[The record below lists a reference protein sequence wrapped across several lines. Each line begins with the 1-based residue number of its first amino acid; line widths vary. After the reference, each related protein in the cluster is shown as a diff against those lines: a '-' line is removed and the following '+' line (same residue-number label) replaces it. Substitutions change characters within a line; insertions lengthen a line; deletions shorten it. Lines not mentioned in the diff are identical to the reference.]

1 MINQKV
7 RAGWDHLM
15 RPVGRALA
23 KSGLSANVV
32 TLFGVALH
40 GVVAV
45 WIAQGRFLLA
55 GLVAIVAAFS
65 DTFDGAIAKARGT
78 ASAFGALLDSTTD
91 RISDAL
97 IFLPIAW
104 VYGVRPDLQSHNHPW
119 VAGLAMGTLVASF
132 LVSYVKA
139 RAEGLGFDCNVG
151 FAERAERLILIIA
164 ALILDVIP
172 AMLVILCAAS
182 TITFMQRLFYVR
194 GQAAQRAASDAG
206 P

>member
-1 MINQKV
+1 MINAKV
-7 RAGWDHLM
+7 RAGWDRLM
-15 RPVGRALA
+15 RPVGRGLA
-23 KSGLSANVV
+23 KSGLSPNAV
-32 TLFGVALH
+32 TLFGVALQA
-40 GVVAV
+40 VVAV

-65 DTFDGAIAKARGT
+65 DAFDGALAKARGLT
-78 ASAFGALLDSTTD
+78 STFGALLDSTTD

-104 VYGVRPDLQSHNHPW
+104 LYGVRPDLTSHDHPW

-139 RAEGLGFDCNVG
+139 RAEGLGFECNVG

-164 ALILDVIP
+164 ALILDIVP
-172 AMLVILCAAS
+172 VMLVILCAAS
-182 TITFMQRLFYVR
+182 VITFFQRLFYVR
-194 GQAAQRAASDAG
+194 KQATPKTVDAAL
-206 P
+206 

>member
-7 RAGWDHLM
+7 RAGWDRLM
-15 RPVGRALA
+15 RPVGRTLA
-23 KSGLSANVV
+23 RSGLSANAV
-32 TLFGVALH
+32 TVFGVVLH

-55 GLVAIVAAFS
+55 GLVVIVAAFS
-65 DTFDGAIAKARGT
+65 DTFDGAIAKAKGST
-78 ASAFGALLDSTTD
+78 SSFGALLDSTTD

-104 VYGVRPDLQSHNHPW
+104 VYGIRPDLASHDHPW
-119 VAGLAMGTLVASF
+119 VAGVAMGALVASY

-151 FAERAERLILIIA
+151 FAERAERLILIIV
-164 ALILDVIP
+164 ALILDIVP
-172 AMLVILCAAS
+172 AMLVVLFAAS
-182 TITFMQRLFYVR
+182 VITFFQRLFYVR
-194 GQAAQRAASDAG
+194 KQTIRKAVDAG
-206 P
+206 S

>member
-1 MINQKV
+1 M
-7 RAGWDHLM
+7 M
-15 RPVGRALA
+15 RPVGQTLA
-23 KSGLSANVV
+23 KSGLSPNVV

-40 GVVAV
+40 AVVAV

-65 DTFDGAIAKARGT
+65 DTFDGAIAKARGAT
-78 ASAFGALLDSTTD
+78 TAFGALLDSTTD

-104 VYGVRPDLQSHNHPW
+104 VYGVRPDLPSHNHPW
-119 VAGLAMGTLVASF
+119 VAGVAMGTLVASF

-139 RAEGLGFDCNVG
+139 RAEGLGFECNVG
-151 FAERAERLILIIA
+151 FAERAERLIIVIA

-172 AMLVILCAAS
+172 VMLVILCAAT
-182 TITFMQRLFYVR
+182 TITFLQRLFHVR
-194 GQAAQRAASDAG
+194 GQAAQRVAPGAR

>member
-1 MINQKV
+1 MINAKV
-7 RAGWDHLM
+7 RAGWDKLM
-15 RPVGRALA
+15 RPVGRTLA
-23 KSGLSANVV
+23 KSGLSPNAV

-40 GVVAV
+40 AVIAV

-65 DTFDGAIAKARGT
+65 DAFDGAVAKARGLT
-78 ASAFGALLDSTTD
+78 STFGALLDSTTD
-91 RISDAL
+91 RVSDAL

-104 VYGVRPDLQSHNHPW
+104 VYGVRPDLPSHDHPW

-164 ALILDVIP
+164 ALILDIVP

-182 TITFMQRLFYVR
+182 VITFFQRLFHVR
-194 GQAAQRAASDAG
+194 KQVTRKTVDATR
-206 P
+206 